1 MLFTAPDESC
11 WGGVLRLSLRIPGAR
26 SLKETR
32 PPSAQRTAGRRSRKN
47 LSVAEVGHLEDH
59 SRSILAIA
67 LVANDQRLIRSI
79 LDQIVH
85 DVGAWRNALI
95 EDSSITIQRPGD
107 ASLESQYAEWNK
119 D

>member
-11 WGGVLRLSLRIPGAR
+11 WVGVLRLALRIPGAR
-26 SLKETR
+26 SLKEKR
-32 PPSAQRTAGRRSRKN
+32 KPIAQIRDRLRSKKN

-59 SRSILAIA
+59 SRSVLAIA
-67 LVANDQRLIRSI
+67 LVANDQRLIRSR

-85 DVGAWRNALI
+85 DVGSWRNALI
-95 EDSSITIQRPGD
+95 EDSSITIQRSGD
-107 ASLESQYAEWNK
+107 VSLESQYAEWNE